1 MAAVEEGRSIPVSPR
16 HHVVLAPELCIL
28 IDQAPRT
35 DFVVRTLARREVNDL
50 PLMTA
55 ELVIASVATRAA
67 FAAARSYP
75 LHFRKTYFPGRLH
88 GDPKV
93 EFDHHMLAYQLC
105 SIPPPIGYG
114 DNEFRSCLIP
124 GQPYARL
131 TPFGGDP
138 PENNIAKAENQPLAT
153 MAGLWRL
160 AEEMLA
166 QLLAIHDAGLAHGD
180 AELHNC
186 IISPSPLEPILIDFE
201 SAVRR
206 ESLSDRDW
214 KRRCELDLE
223 PILREAVYLQ
233 CALGRQSGRL
243 GELAWSHLDR
253 LFKAPD
259 RFRRAIESRAQ
270 V

>member
-1 MAAVEEGRSIPVSPR
+1 MDEGRSIPVSPR
-16 HHVVLAPELCIL
+16 HTVFLASELCHL
-28 IDQAPRT
+28 IDEAPRK
-35 DFVVRTLARREVNDL
+35 DFVVRTLARREANDL

-55 ELVIASVATRAA
+55 EMVIASQETRQAHV
-67 FAAARSYP
+67 AARSYP

-114 DNEFRSCLIP
+114 DNEFRSCLVP
-124 GQPYARL
+124 GQPYSRI

-138 PENNIAKAENQPLAT
+138 PENNIAKAEAQPLAT
-153 MAGLWRL
+153 TAGLWRL

-166 QLLAIHDAGLAHGD
+166 QLLMIHDGGLAHGD

-186 IISPSPLEPILIDFE
+186 IICPSPLEPVLIDFE
-201 SAVRR
+201 SAARR
-206 ESLSDRDW
+206 ETMTDADW
-214 KRRCELDLE
+214 KRRCELDLQ

-253 LFKAPD
+253 LFKSPQ
-259 RFRRAIESRAQ
+259 RFRHAIESRAQ